1 MASLTGIKKG
11 GGRNKKGRTYR
22 RITLSIFLYFNN
34 MIKKDTLKIKND
46 RPVSRVLYRRE
57 VPSAPII
64 YLGLRSP
71 ATSICLPPE
80 KQSTGSTP
88 PRRAFRYTRHFT
100 P

>member
-1 MASLTGIKKG
+1 MPSSALSFKKMSG
-11 GGRNKKGRTYR
+11 KTKY
-22 RITLSIFLYFNN
+22 
-34 MIKKDTLKIKND
+34 TLKIKND